1 MAKTL
6 YDLALDYLNQGM
18 PDITQ
23 APRTTSQATTSS
35 GTTTNP
41 TDYFNLPVI
50 NTLPSPSDDGGITSI
65 PNNITN
71 TPQPGNTAEQQRLID
86 EGIGLQIE
94 PGSPISSIYAVS
106 YTHSDAAD
114 E

>member
-6 YDLALDYLNQGM
+6 YDLALDYLNQGL

-23 APRTTSQATTSS
+23 APRNISQ

-41 TDYFNLPVI
+41 IDYFNLPTTNI
-50 NTLPSPSDDGGITSI
+50 LPSPGGDGGITDI
-65 PNNITN
+65 PNNIIS

-94 PGSPISSIYAVS
+94 PGSPIFAPGEMPLTQAGI
-106 YTHSDAAD
+106 DQFQD
-114 E
+114 